1 MEQKTEKKSK
11 KHYIPYIIYGL
22 MFGAFILAGYEM
34 FGDDFNVREKLM
46 PDLLQELYRISRSY
60 VGWSSRIFI
69 NPPIWLIMHFPIW
82 VWGSITTLLAVY
94 IFWGID
100 RLLFQN
106 KDMKATYVMLL
117 LLAMLPMEAFCD
129 VGWVVTSMTYIWPFA
144 AAIASCFSIRRF
156 IPASNEPS
164 DCLQAFGD
172 CREGQIPRSLGRFKF
187 DAPLLAAGS
196 LTDGKK
202 IKWQQSLC
210 LCLCT
215 IYAANKEEL
224 SVMLFLIFGTFFII
238 SAKKKKIN
246 KTIFLQTVIS
256 LLSLLFHMLSGGNAE
271 RYESF
276 GKYNDTFYDK
286 LEIGLTQTALRLFL
300 KYDYMCLAFCWVLML
315 IIFIKYKNVLVRAI
329 SVIPVTAW
337 ISGAF
342 GALVLSDGSIDAAAY
357 DKPLFCYG
365 LSVSR
370 GKYTHPMAWIM
381 LLCSIIVMLALV
393 YTAMKCAPDKKTALL
408 SFLLLAAAYGG
419 RATTGFAN
427 SGWGLYA
434 RTYIFMYYVFVILM
448 AAYIQAVM
456 KDTPGKKA
464 NIIMRCLIIFALMG
478 FLRNI
483 VTTGII

>member
-22 MFGAFILAGYEM
+22 IFGAFILAGYEM

-156 IPASNEPS
+156 I
-164 DCLQAFGD
+164 
-172 CREGQIPRSLGRFKF
+172 
-187 DAPLLAAGS
+187 
-196 LTDGKK
+196 DGKK

-357 DKPLFCYG
+357 DKQLFCYG

-478 FLRNI
+478 FFRNI

>member
-156 IPASNEPS
+156 I
-164 DCLQAFGD
+164 
-172 CREGQIPRSLGRFKF
+172 
-187 DAPLLAAGS
+187 
-196 LTDGKK
+196 DGKK